1 MQKRIAIVL
10 HAGIGGGHFSQG
22 QPAIGKVVEQLAC
35 DFDVIVYSKLR
46 PDCKAKFPGFK
57 VYSAPDAIGTGWFRW
72 LYLVVSIMLNH
83 IRKPHHLF
91 YSFWGYPAGFI
102 ATCLGKVLNKPSI
115 IHLQG
120 GDATRIDSLEYG
132 VFYRTFS
139 KKLSAWAYRKTS
151 LLIALTAFQKHDLR
165 RNGIY
170 RRVEII
176 PYGPDLKIF
185 RLNENKF
192 SGDIVR
198 FIHIGNHTPVK
209 DQKTLLD
216 AFNRI
221 VRKIEKCRLKFVGY
235 DAFEGELKNYAIQLG
250 IDQYV
255 EFVGPV
261 PYNQI
266 PHLLFDA
273 DIMLHTSIYEG
284 QATVISEAAA
294 CGVLLAGTRVGLLA
308 DLGDDFGLIVNVG
321 DADNLAEKV
330 LGALVEKG
338 RVKEYVRRAR
348 KWVEKHDHK
357 WTVETIKTHLTYLMK
372 A

>member
-22 QPAIGKVVEQLAC
+22 QPAICKVVEQLAC
-35 DFDVIVYSKLR
+35 DFDVIVYSKIR
-46 PDCKAKFPGFK
+46 PDYGAKFPGFK
-57 VYSAPDAIGTGWFRW
+57 IYSAPDAIGPGWFRW
-72 LYLVVSIMLNH
+72 LYLIVSIMLNH
-83 IRKPHHLF
+83 IRKPHQLF

-102 ATCLGKVLNKPSI
+102 ATCLGKILNKPSI

-132 VFYRTFS
+132 AFYRTFS

-151 LLIALTAFQKHDLR
+151 LLIALTTFQKHDLC
-165 RNGIY
+165 RNGIN

-176 PYGPDLKIF
+176 PYGPDLKMF
-185 RLNENKF
+185 RFNENKF
-192 SGDIVR
+192 NGEIVKL
-198 FIHIGNHTPVK
+198 IHIGNHTPVK
-209 DQKTLLD
+209 DQKTLLN
-216 AFNRI
+216 AFSRI
-221 VRKIEKCRLKFVGY
+221 VREIDKCRLKFVGY
-235 DAFEGELKNYAIQLG
+235 DAFEGELKNYAIQLN
-250 IDQYV
+250 IDRYV

-261 PYNQI
+261 RYNQI
-266 PHLLFDA
+266 PHFLFDA

-321 DADNLAEKV
+321 DADNLAERVLNV
-330 LGALVEKG
+330 LGEK
-338 RVKEYVRRAR
+338 RKSKEYVKRAR
-348 KWVEKHDHK
+348 TWVEEHDHE
-357 WTVETIKTHLTYLMK
+357 WTVETIKTHISHLIK
-372 A
+372 G